1 MIKNNLKRGM
11 GFLSAKDQGGKA
23 HNFRSLIKQIKNK
36 EKTNSEGSTKN
47 LRYPFKNEN
56 SLVNISKD
64 STAYENDIFKPYKK
78 PLLEDFFN
86 DVLGDKY
93 SSQYP
98 TTRLLIA
105 LNNFVVLDL
114 VKSLK
119 NNNWKIRNYS
129 ARVLGQIGDYR
140 ALNSLE
146 CLLSDPERR
155 VRFSA
160 EFAIKK
166 IKKDNIK
173 PYSGKKDLIQCN
185 DQKEENK
192 EDQILTLIE
201 KLKYPDWEIKTKSAR
216 VLGQI
221 GDYRALNSLECLL
234 SDPERRVRFSAKFAI
249 KKIKLRIKKEQDNQ
263 SILKTFFNSSIK
275 SKFFDVSSAVN
286 DLRKYNLINDEFID
300 QLIKLFLRE
309 DTDSTSRNN
318 IFKILFF
325 IKKDSLSIERISSN
339 KSNECRSV
347 KNEINENKRKNS
359 FEKSKLLN
367 TKKNPLNKKHVDAF
381 SKTKKIYYSKNSQVT
396 LNNIDAM
403 GGYEFENFLVILF
416 KKMGY
421 HNVKNT
427 TLSQDQG
434 ADLTFQDKSGIKTAV
449 QAKRYQNKVGNRA
462 VQEIFASL
470 NFYNADKG
478 MIVTNSTFTK
488 QAVELAEVNNI
499 TLIDRRQLKKWIE
512 DFHIFGEESTK

>member
-1 MIKNNLKRGM
+1 M

-23 HNFRSLIKQIKNK
+23 HNFRTLIKQIKNK

-86 DVLGDKY
+86 DVLRDKY

-119 NNNWKIRNYS
+119 NNNWKIRNY
-129 ARVLGQIGDYR
+129 
-140 ALNSLE
+140 
-146 CLLSDPERR
+146 
-155 VRFSA
+155 
-160 EFAIKK
+160 
-166 IKKDNIK
+166 
-173 PYSGKKDLIQCN
+173 
-185 DQKEENK
+185 
-192 EDQILTLIE
+192 
-201 KLKYPDWEIKTKSAR
+201 SAR